1 MRNCVVF
8 HRILDQYI
16 YIFFFFLFFPEK
28 SGMTV
33 AVLQQALLLIKLLM
47 DCILPDA
54 FT

>member
-8 HRILDQYI
+8 HCILDQYV
-16 YIFFFFLFFPEK
+16 FFLFYLFSEK